1 MTVNTP
7 FSLSSALL
15 WGIVGALAWSG
26 YQVVLT
32 PALAERLES
41 DSYVIQFG
49 NFNVTAGEKES
60 ASYKVTDT
68 VGQTGAG
75 PYGAYGVSSYFV
87 GGGFQYIYQID
98 QFAFS
103 ISKLSIDLGE
113 LITGVHSTDSL
124 TLSITTRGAGGYT
137 VYTYETKPLTHED
150 GTHAIADTTCDSGSC
165 TESAAGLWT
174 NTSIGGFGF
183 NANGSDVI
191 SDFLTTDH
199 FRQFADNASAESMQ
213 SIMSSSD
220 VVENETATITYK
232 AGLSDASQAAGRY
245 NTATVFVAVPGY

>member
-1 MTVNTP
+1 MITWT
-7 FSLSSALL
+7 SYHLALSP
-15 WGIVGALAWSG
+15 V
-26 YQVVLT
+26 
-32 PALAERLES
+32 LAERLES

-75 PYGAYGVSSYFV
+75 PYGQYGVSSYFV

-103 ISKLSIDLGE
+103 ISKLAIDLGE
-113 LITGVHSTDSL
+113 LTAGAHNTDAL
-124 TLSITTRGAGGYT
+124 TLSITTGGAGGYAI
-137 VYTYETKPLTHED
+137 YTYETKPLTHEN
-150 GTHAIADTTCDSGSC
+150 GSNTIADTTCDSGTCS
-165 TESAAGLWT
+165 ESSAGLWT

-183 NANGSDVI
+183 NATGSSDVS

-199 FRQFADNASAESMQ
+199 FRQFADSSAAESMQ
-213 SIMSSSD
+213 AIMSSND
-220 VVENETATITYK
+220 IVENETATITYK
-232 AGLSDASQAAGRY
+232 AGLNSASQAAGRY
-245 NTATVFVAVPGY
+245 DTATVFVAVPGY

>member
-1 MTVNTP
+1 M
-7 FSLSSALL
+7 
-15 WGIVGALAWSG
+15 ALA
-26 YQVVLT
+26 

-75 PYGAYGVSSYFV
+75 PYGAYGASSYFV

-98 QFAFS
+98 QFSFA
-103 ISKLSIDLGE
+103 ISKLSIDLDE
-113 LITGVHSTDSL
+113 LTTGAHNTDSL
-124 TLSITTRGAGGYT
+124 TLTITTGGAGGYA

-150 GTHAIADTTCDSGSC
+150 GTHTIADTTCDSGSC
-165 TESAAGLWT
+165 DETAAGIWT
-174 NTSIGGFGF
+174 NVTIGGFGF
-183 NANGSDVI
+183 NASGNDVE

-199 FRQFADNASAESMQ
+199 FRQFADAASAETMQ
-213 SIMSSSD
+213 SIMSSND
-220 VVENETATITYK
+220 VVQNETATITYK

-245 NTATVFVAVPGY
+245 DTATVFVAVPGY